1 MVLFLTRAMDNI
13 FFNSW
18 ENLYRTAIIGL
29 FAYLGLI
36 LMLRV
41 AGSRTL
47 SQLNAFD
54 LIVTVA
60 LGSTLS
66 TVILNRDIALA
77 EGLFALALLILF
89 QLTISVIS
97 VRSRSMRNLIKTEPR
112 ILFYKGKFVKEALKD
127 CRITK
132 EEILQMIRSEG
143 KGTMKGV
150 DAVVLETNGRFSVIK
165 SLAKDKPSVMA
176 NVR

>member
-1 MVLFLTRAMDNI
+1 MDNI

-18 ENLYRTAIIGL
+18 EHLCRTAVIGL

-36 LMLRV
+36 LMLRF

-66 TVILNRDIALA
+66 TVILNKDISLA
-77 EGLFALALLILF
+77 DGLFALALLILF
-89 QLTISVIS
+89 QFTVSIVS
-97 VRSRSMRNLIKTEPR
+97 VRSGSMRFLIKTEPR
-112 ILFYKGKFVKEALKD
+112 LLFYKGKFVKDALKD

-132 EEILQMIRSEG
+132 EEILQMIRSQG
-143 KGTMKGV
+143 KGKIKSV
-150 DAVVLETNGRFSVIK
+150 DAVVLESNGRFSVIK
-165 SLAKDKPSVMA
+165 SLEKKGTSVLS